1 MRTSVTIHRRE
12 FFGLAATAAALG
24 ASPRAALAD
33 NYPSRLV
40 RIIVAT
46 TPGGG
51 TDLAARVLAQW
62 LSAKLNQSFAV
73 ENRPGG
79 NNNIGT
85 EFVAHAAPDGYTLFM
100 ANTVNAIN
108 GSLGEKLNYDFI
120 ADFAPVVH
128 VVQTPLLMLVHPS
141 LPAGTVPDFIA
152 YAKAKTL
159 TLASGGTGSSGHMA
173 AALFEMMAGV
183 RMLHVPYRGE
193 SVALTDLIGGQAQVL
208 FATTGSSLAQA
219 QAGTV
224 RALAVTTV
232 GPLAALPG
240 VPPLSRFLPGYVA
253 TSWSGLCAPKAT
265 PAEIIMMLNR
275 EINLALADP
284 TIRQRFAD
292 ISGTSP
298 GGSPA
303 DFARFIAEDTA
314 RWAKVAAFAGIK
326 VD

>member
-1 MRTSVTIHRRE
+1 MRTPVTVHRRE
-12 FFGLAATAAALG
+12 FFGLAAAAAALG
-24 ASPRAALAD
+24 VTPRTARAD
-33 NYPSRLV
+33 DYPSRVV

-51 TDLAARVLAQW
+51 TDLAARLLAQW
-62 LSAKLNQSFAV
+62 LSAKFGQSFV
-73 ENRPGG
+73 VDNRPGG

-108 GSLGEKLNYDFI
+108 SSLGEKLNYDFI

-128 VVQTPLLMLVHPS
+128 VVQTPLLMMVHPS
-141 LPAGTVPDFIA
+141 LPPRTVPDFIA
-152 YAKAKTL
+152 YAKANTL
-159 TLASGGTGSSGHMA
+159 TLASGGTGSSGHMS

-183 RMLHVPYRGE
+183 RMVHVPYRGE
-193 SVALTDLIGGQAQVL
+193 SLALNDLIGGQAQVL

-219 QAGTV
+219 QAGSV
-224 RALAVTTV
+224 RALAVTTPE
-232 GPLAALPG
+232 PLPALPG
-240 VPPLSRFLPGYVA
+240 VPPLSQFLPGYVSA
-253 TSWSGLCAPKAT
+253 SWSGLCAPRAT
-265 PAEIIMMLNR
+265 PAAVVATLNR

-284 TIRQRFAD
+284 TIKQRIAD

-298 GGSPA
+298 GGSSA

-326 VD
+326 AD